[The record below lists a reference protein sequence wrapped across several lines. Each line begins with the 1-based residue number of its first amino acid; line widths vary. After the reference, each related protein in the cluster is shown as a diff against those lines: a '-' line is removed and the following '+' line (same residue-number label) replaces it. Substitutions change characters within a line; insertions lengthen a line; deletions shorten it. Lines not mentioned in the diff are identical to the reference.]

1 MGLKSANEG
10 EAMNGIADRGIGVST
25 QGPLAGLRVLVA
37 DDDRIP
43 RRIVSSAVA
52 RAGGETVEAEDGAAV
67 LAIINTAVDA
77 VVLDFV
83 MPGMDGADLVRAL
96 RVVGFSGP
104 VVGYSGSAS
113 EAQQAA
119 WIAAGCDEV
128 LPKGCAMT
136 ELVTELAAAYRR
148 RANSHRRKPR

>member
-1 MGLKSANEG
+1 MRVES
-10 EAMNGIADRGIGVST
+10 DGVGTSSR
-25 QGPLAGLRVLVA
+25 GPLSGLRVLVA

-43 RRIVSSAVA
+43 RRIVASAVA
-52 RAGGETVEAEDGAAV
+52 RAGGDSIEAEDGAAA
-67 LAIINTAVDA
+67 LALISVADAAVDA

-96 RVVGFSGP
+96 RVLGFSGP
-104 VVGYSGSAS
+104 VLGYSSSVS
-113 EAQQAA
+113 EAQQAT
-119 WIAAGCDEV
+119 WVAAGCDEV

-148 RANSHRRKPR
+148 RSNSYRRKAR

>member
-1 MGLKSANEG
+1 
-10 EAMNGIADRGIGVST
+10 
-25 QGPLAGLRVLVA
+25 VLVA

-43 RRIVSSAVA
+43 RRMVSSAVA
-52 RAGGETVEAEDGAAV
+52 RAGGESVEAEDGAAV
-67 LAIINTAVDA
+67 LAIISVTNAAVDA

-104 VVGYSGSAS
+104 VLGYSGSAS

-148 RANSHRRKPR
+148 RSQSFRRKPR